1 VPKPPASACWH
12 RRTPCPADFFAL
24 ISHDRATKGK
34 TVSSSPNPAA
44 AFYASPAARAV
55 AATLRGLDGLAPALG
70 TRLALRL
77 FFTPLPT
84 KQRARA
90 QALPPGWRIDAL
102 PFEGGEL
109 AVWRLQDPPPDA
121 PRVLLVHGWAADARQ
136 MLTLAEAVRAAGLS
150 PLLVDLPAHG
160 RSAGWRSNL
169 PQWSRALFA
178 LSSRYGRW
186 HGVVG
191 HSLGARAVAHALA
204 QGLPAE
210 RAALLALAP
219 PPRQFMGWFVRALA
233 LRKDLADRMAH
244 TIEQREGMPLHTFEP
259 GWLGARIAQPLLLV
273 HDADDRVAP
282 LAASEAL
289 QGAVAGA
296 SLQRTEGLGHRKL
309 LGDLRVAAAVAAHLQ
324 GTKRS

>member
-1 VPKPPASACWH
+1 M
-12 RRTPCPADFFAL
+12 
-24 ISHDRATKGK
+24 
-34 TVSSSPNPAA
+34 SSPNPAA

-55 AATLRGLDGLAPALG
+55 AATLRGLDRLLPGMG

-84 KQRARA
+84 KQRART
-90 QALPPGWRIDAL
+90 QAVPAGWRIEKL
-102 PFEGGEL
+102 RFEGGEL
-109 AVWRLQDPPPDA
+109 AVWRALEAPLDA
-121 PRVLLVHGWAADARQ
+121 PRVLLVHGWAADAQQ
-136 MLTLAEAVRAAGLS
+136 MLTLAEAVRAAGLD

-160 RSAGWRSNL
+160 RSTGWRSNL

-178 LSSRYGRW
+178 LSGRYGRW

-204 QGLPAE
+204 QGLPAQ
-210 RAALLALAP
+210 RAVLLAAAP
-219 PPRQFMGWFVRALA
+219 PPRQFMAWFVRALA
-233 LRKDLADRMAH
+233 LRSDLAERMARK
-244 TIEQREGMPLHTFEP
+244 IEQREGMPLHTFEP
-259 GWLGARIAQPLLLV
+259 AWLGARIAQPTLLL

-289 QGAVAGA
+289 LAALPQAE
-296 SLQRTEGLGHRKL
+296 LRRTEGLGHRKL

-324 GTKRS
+324 AQP